1 MSGLA
6 SAIGRNRG
14 RIAIALVL
22 AVWLYFVIA
31 FAEQAWRANEL
42 QAEVDAQR
50 TAIAEMDREN
60 AELETELDRMS
71 SAAYYEYV
79 QEIARREL
87 GLANPGETVYL
98 VRWNPE
104 GTEVI
109 PNIAE
114 AQVDVRRVPGESAA
128 EVFARFRRII
138 NDNAVEITSAGGQQM
153 PATEPSAVTTTLY
166 QAIEKTAIRR
176 YPKAL
181 VVPYMVRGATD
192 GAFLRDKGMAV
203 YGVPIFLKERESRA
217 HGNDERIALAN
228 LIEGTELLWDIV
240 LAVAAND
247 NVRLD

>member
-50 TAIAEMDREN
+50 DAIAEMDREN

-71 SAAYYEYV
+71 SAAYYDYV

-104 GTEVI
+104 QSI
-109 PNIAE
+109 
-114 AQVDVRRVPGESAA
+114 
-128 EVFARFRRII
+128 
-138 NDNAVEITSAGGQQM
+138 
-153 PATEPSAVTTTLY
+153 
-166 QAIEKTAIRR
+166 
-176 YPKAL
+176 
-181 VVPYMVRGATD
+181 
-192 GAFLRDKGMAV
+192 
-203 YGVPIFLKERESRA
+203 
-217 HGNDERIALAN
+217 
-228 LIEGTELLWDIV
+228 
-240 LAVAAND
+240 AANPTPEPVAEED
-247 NVRLD
+247 QPNWERWIEVLVGE